1 MNDIIAKAAKL
12 DQSRRIAKTKAKL
25 LQGMLNQRGGA
36 QGGPRPV
43 GRGRGRGI
51 LKLHIEPQPQAQNQA
66 PAVGKGRGRGGANF
80 VAKKAR
86 QPNIP
91 PPQSA
96 QLQPNASP
104 APSASQS
111 SDPIKTEPNP
121 FLSTNPFMQTDSH
134 LPEIHEIDEEMAD
147 EELEGLTLKE
157 LDALQQVVD
166 QELDEQLEN
175 EEAGEEQ

>member
-1 MNDIIAKAAKL
+1 M
-12 DQSRRIAKTKAKL
+12 
-25 LQGMLNQRGGA
+25 
-36 QGGPRPV
+36 
-43 GRGRGRGI
+43 GRGRGR
-51 LKLHIEPQPQAQNQA
+51 
-66 PAVGKGRGRGGANF
+66 VGANF
-80 VAKKAR
+80 VAKKSR

-91 PPQSA
+91 PPQPA

-111 SDPIKTEPNP
+111 SDPIKIEPYP
-121 FLSTNPFMQTDSH
+121 FLSTNPFMQTDSPF
-134 LPEIHEIDEEMAD
+134 PEIHEIDEEMAD

-157 LDALQQVVD
+157 LDALQQAID